1 MSTNSNMKPW
11 CKVCKDAGKSEV
23 GHWPKDKAG
32 VTICPTL
39 LAQNCRYCLKAGH
52 TVKYCQVLADKK
64 KQDEKRMKDSAR
76 QVKQAEAKKAEAKTK
91 KAPVNVF
98 ASLEE
103 YSSDEEDEVK
113 PVKEEFPKLSL
124 SVLKETQHNKK
135 ESYAS
140 ALKKV
145 TYAPCPIMD
154 KLLAVAKD
162 EKVDV
167 PEGYQVLVSEVV
179 PYDKREA
186 RAKHNQD
193 CFQRKNGL
201 SWADAID
208 SDDDE

>member
-1 MSTNSNMKPW
+1 MKPW

-39 LAQNCRYCLKAGH
+39 LSQNCRYCLKAGH

-64 KQDEKRMKDSAR
+64 KQDDKRMKDSAR
-76 QVKQAEAKKAEAKTK
+76 QAKQEEAKKADAKTK

-103 YSSDEEDEVK
+103 DSSDDEEEVK
-113 PVKEEFPKLSL
+113 PAKEEFPKLSL
-124 SVLKETQHNKK
+124 SVLKETEENKK

-140 ALKKV
+140 AVKKV
-145 TYAPCPIMD
+145 IYAPCPQMD
-154 KLLAVAKD
+154 KLLGIAKD
-162 EKVDV
+162 NKVAV
-167 PEGYQVLVSEVV
+167 VEGYEVLVTG
-179 PYDKREA
+179 PQIGKREA
-186 RAKHNQD
+186 RAKHNRD

-208 SDDDE
+208 SDDDDE